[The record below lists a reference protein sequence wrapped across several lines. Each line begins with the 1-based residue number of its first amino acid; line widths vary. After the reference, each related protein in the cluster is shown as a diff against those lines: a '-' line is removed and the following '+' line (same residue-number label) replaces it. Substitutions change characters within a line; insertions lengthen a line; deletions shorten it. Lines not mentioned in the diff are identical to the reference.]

1 MPQDVPAFEF
11 SDEAK
16 RLRAFVYEHWCRTG
30 NGPNLRAV
38 HEATGLDRRQIV
50 QGYKELQLRI
60 ICVVAQEA
68 QNVNLLEFQQF
79 SSYPSQV
86 EVCVAGAFHFHAG
99 YHQASVDISTK

>member
-11 SDEAK
+11 SGEAK

-50 QGYKELQLRI
+50 QGYKELQLGI
-60 ICVVAQEA
+60 ICVVDQDA
-68 QNVNLLEFQQF
+68 QNVNLLKFQPF

-86 EVCVAGAFHFHAG
+86 EVGVEIGR
-99 YHQASVDISTK
+99 ASCRERVCKYV